1 MPKNSNAVMTRIIK
15 LFVIG
20 SRCTKS
26 ATTVPSTQA
35 STIFPAFIF
44 LMISIRNF
52 HIAIA
57 CTISTA
63 SSATRVPI
71 AAPELPILQVDCK
84 INHRSNDFR
93 NQYDILPALRNQNLN
108 TGDIREADQKYRR
121 HDELHR
127 DNGWYIVRTGQHQ
140 NCFPCIDD
148 KVNHQWQCH
157 HHNKLHGFRCHLA
170 ELIVTFLLNII

>member
-1 MPKNSNAVMTRIIK
+1 MHQKCHNRSKHTGQYDFSCFYFSHDLHQELPHCNRLYDQYRQFCNQS
-15 LFVIG
+15 
-20 SRCTKS
+20 SDRCTGTS
-26 ATTVPSTQA
+26 
-35 STIFPAFIF
+35 
-44 LMISIRNF
+44 
-52 HIAIA
+52 H
-57 CTISTA
+57 
-63 SSATRVPI
+63 TRDQY
-71 AAPELPILQVDCK
+71 QVDCK

-108 TGDIREADQKYRR
+108 TGDIREANQKYRR

-127 DNGWYIVRTGQHQ
+127 NNGRYIVRTGQHQ

-170 ELIVTFLLNII
+170 ELIVTFLLDII

>member
-1 MPKNSNAVMTRIIK
+1 MTRIIK

-63 SSATRVPI
+63 SSATSSSDRCTGTSHTRDQY
-71 AAPELPILQVDCK
+71 QVDCK

-127 DNGWYIVRTGQHQ
+127 DNGRYIVRTGQHQ

-170 ELIVTFLLNII
+170 ELIVTFLLDII